1 MITGFVKI
9 YSFLQMTIWLIKK
22 QGRGQY
28 CQMMSGKVNVADCF
42 HGVGIT
48 KILPEALKEC
58 HSERIYIA
66 L

>member
-1 MITGFVKI
+1 MSDDVMK
-9 YSFLQMTIWLIKK
+9 
-22 QGRGQY
+22 
-28 CQMMSGKVNVADCF
+28 SGKVNVADRF

-66 L
+66 LKNKKVICMPQTA

>member
-1 MITGFVKI
+1 
-9 YSFLQMTIWLIKK
+9 MTIWLIKK
-22 QGRGQY
+22 QGRGAILSDDV
-28 CQMMSGKVNVADCF
+28 MKSGKVNVADRF